1 MTFYPPTAF
10 LLFPLMIIMLL
21 LGRRL
26 RGKHSD
32 ATISAP
38 TEGAVFALFGLLL
51 AFTFSGAIARF
62 DDHRKLI
69 VEEANDINTAY
80 RRLDLLPAAAQPA
93 LRQDFHKYAAIR
105 EHRFDEVPDNPLSIK
120 AAEDTERFQDQI
132 WSSSLAAATSPGANP
147 DAAKLLL
154 PALNSMIDIT
164 ATRKNAFNMH
174 PPAIIFL
181 LLYVFGAACA
191 YMAGYSMEPGKH
203 HWLYTLSLALTV
215 TLTVYAT
222 LEVEYPRRG
231 LIRLTTQN
239 EVFTDLINS
248 MK

>member
-10 LLFPLMIIMLL
+10 LLFPIMIVMAL

-26 RGKHSD
+26 RGKHVHAS
-32 ATISAP
+32 ISAP

-51 AFTFSGAIARF
+51 AFTFSGAISRY

-69 VEEANDINTAY
+69 VEEATYIDTAY

-93 LRQDFHKYAAIR
+93 LRQDFRKYATVR
-105 EHRFDEVPDNPLSIK
+105 QHRFDEVPESAESIE
-120 AAEDTERFQDQI
+120 AAERTESLQRQI
-132 WSSSLAAATSPGANP
+132 WSGSVDASTSPGANP
-147 DAAKLLL
+147 DATKLLL
-154 PALNSMIDIT
+154 PALNNMIDIT

-191 YMAGYSMEPGKH
+191 YMAGYSMEAGKH

-239 EVFTDLINS
+239 EVFTDLLNS

>member
-1 MTFYPPTAF
+1 MTFYPVTAF
-10 LLFPLMIIMLL
+10 LLFPLMIVMVL
-21 LGRRL
+21 LGRYL
-26 RGKHSD
+26 RGKHTD
-32 ATISAP
+32 VAISAP

-51 AFTFSGAIARF
+51 AFTFSGAVSRF

-69 VEEANDINTAY
+69 VEEANDIDTAY
-80 RRLDLLPAAAQPA
+80 LRLDLLPAASQPE
-93 LRQDFHKYAAIR
+93 LRQDLREYAAIR
-105 EHRFDEVPDNPLSIK
+105 QHRFDEVPESPQSIE
-120 AAEDTERFQDQI
+120 AAEKTEWLQRQI
-132 WSSSLAAATSPGANP
+132 WSRSLAAGTSLGANP
-147 DAAKLLL
+147 DANKLLL
-154 PALNSMIDIT
+154 PALNAMIDIT
-164 ATRKNAFNMH
+164 AARKNAFNMH

-181 LLYVFGAACA
+181 LLYVFSAACA
-191 YMAGYSMEPGKH
+191 YMAGYSMEVGKH

-239 EVFTDLINS
+239 EVFPDLIKS